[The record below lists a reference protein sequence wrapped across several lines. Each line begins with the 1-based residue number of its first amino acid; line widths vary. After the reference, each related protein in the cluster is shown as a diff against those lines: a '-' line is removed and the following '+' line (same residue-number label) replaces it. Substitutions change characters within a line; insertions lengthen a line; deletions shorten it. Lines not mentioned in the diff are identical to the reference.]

1 MKSELNAPSP
11 SNIDYFFHPQSI
23 AIIGASAN
31 LTKLSGRPIAAL
43 LQKKFA
49 GAIYPV
55 NPRYEEVAGH
65 ICYPSVGVVP
75 GPIDLAI
82 ISVPIEGTLAALK
95 ECAGKGVK
103 AAVVF
108 TSGFAETGAA
118 GRALQA
124 QIAELARASGM
135 RILGPNC
142 LGLIYY
148 PNAVMASFSDI
159 MFVEGDYQGS
169 LGFITQSGAY
179 GEKTFM
185 LTAHEGVGFS
195 AFISVGN
202 EADLEFS
209 DFIAHLLGDDDT
221 RLFGVYLEGAKD
233 GHKFRRAAEA
243 ALAAG
248 KPLLIKKVGRTRAG
262 KRAAASHTGSLA
274 GNDRVYDS
282 FFRQTGIIRIDEL
295 RDLTYFALVHQSGRM
310 PQGKNAAILTDS
322 GGPGV
327 EMADR
332 CEEYGLNVPELAK
345 ATQAKIRA
353 AIPHYGSARNPV
365 DMTAAIM
372 TDQELYGKCL
382 RAIFEDDAIDIVFA
396 PGVFMSYVS
405 PDLLEETLEI
415 YHASAKPMVL
425 CPVWTDS
432 SPQSQ
437 AMVDRVRK
445 ERIPMIPEASDAARA
460 MAAMVR
466 YAGKRKVFLGSACTK
481 PKIPTKAMASART
494 ILQKH
499 GAATEYDS
507 KQVLA
512 AYGIPVTKEAPAG
525 SAKEAVAQARRIGYP
540 VALKVL
546 SPDIS
551 HKTEVGGIR
560 LNLHTDK
567 AVRDAYAQIMKS
579 AKTCAPHAEVG
590 GVLVQEM
597 LGEGV
602 EVIIGVTRDP
612 VFGPSLMFGLGGVFV
627 EVLQDVSFRVAPLT
641 ADDADE
647 MIREVKGA
655 RVLAGV
661 RGKPAA
667 DTKAIIDVI
676 LKVSQLA
683 VDHADRIEELDINP
697 LIVFSKGACVA
708 DALIVK
714 K

>member
-1 MKSELNAPSP
+1 MTSNLNTPCRSP
-11 SNIDYFFHPQSI
+11 VDYFFHPQSI
-23 AIIGASAN
+23 AVIGASAN

-55 NPRYEEVAGH
+55 NPRYEEVAGL
-65 ICYPSVGVVP
+65 ICYPSIGAVP
-75 GPIDLAI
+75 GPVDLAI
-82 ISVPIEGTLAALK
+82 VSVPIEGTLAALR

-108 TSGFAETGAA
+108 TSGFAETGAE

-124 QIAELARASGM
+124 EIARLAALSGM

-159 MFVEGDYQGS
+159 MFVEGDYRGS

-185 LTAHEGVGFS
+185 LTAPEGVGFS

-209 DFIAHLLGDDDT
+209 DFIAHLQGDEST

-233 GHKFRRAAEA
+233 GQKFRRAAEA
-243 ALAAG
+243 ALRAG
-248 KPLLIKKVGRTRAG
+248 KPVLIKKVGRTRAG

-274 GNDRVYDS
+274 GNDRIYDA

-295 RDLTYFALVHQSGRM
+295 RDLACFALVHQSGRT

-327 EMADR
+327 ELADR
-332 CEEYGLNVPELAK
+332 CEEFGLHVPELAK

-372 TDQELYGKCL
+372 TDQDLYGKCL
-382 RAIFEDDAIDIVFA
+382 RAIFEDEAIDIVFA

-405 PDLLEETLEI
+405 PQLLEETLEI
-415 YHASAKPMVL
+415 YHASSKPMVL
-425 CPVWTDS
+425 CPVWTDA

-437 AMVDRVRK
+437 AMVARVRK
-445 ERIPMIPEASDAARA
+445 EGIPMIPEASDAARA

-466 YAGKRKVFLGSACTK
+466 YAGKRQVFLGGAGAK
-481 PKIPTKAMASART
+481 PKIPAKAKALAGA
-494 ILQKH
+494 ILRQH
-499 GAATEYDS
+499 GALTEYDV
-507 KQVLA
+507 KQILA
-512 AYGIPVTKEAPAG
+512 AYGIPVTKEAPAHT
-525 SAKEAVAQARRIGYP
+525 AREAVIEARRIGYP

-560 LNLHTDK
+560 LNLQTDK
-567 AVRDAYAQIMKS
+567 AVRDAYGEIMKS
-579 AKTCAPHAEVG
+579 AARCAPHAVVS

-612 VFGPSLMFGLGGVFV
+612 VFGPCVMFGLGGVFV
-627 EVLQDVSFRVAPLT
+627 EVLQDASFRVAPL
-641 ADDADE
+641 AAYDAQE
-647 MIREVKGA
+647 MIDEVKGA
-655 RVLAGV
+655 RVLAGF
-661 RGKPAA
+661 RGKPAS
-667 DTKAIIDVI
+667 DKKALIDVLMRI
-676 LKVSQLA
+676 STLA
-683 VDHADRIEELDINP
+683 LDFADRIEELDINP

>member
-1 MKSELNAPSP
+1 MKSERNAPSP

-65 ICYPSVGVVP
+65 ACYPSVGAIP
-75 GPIDLAI
+75 GPVDLAI

-95 ECAGKGVK
+95 ECAEKGVK

-108 TSGFAETGAA
+108 TSGFAETGAE

-124 QIAELARASGM
+124 QIAGIAQASGM

-159 MFVEGDYQGS
+159 MFVEGDYRGS

-185 LTAHEGVGFS
+185 LTAPEGVGFS

-202 EADLEFS
+202 EADLEVS
-209 DFIAHLLGDDDT
+209 DFIAHLLKDDST

-233 GHKFRRAAEA
+233 GLKLRRAAEA
-243 ALAAG
+243 ALVAG
-248 KPLLIKKVGRTRAG
+248 KPILIKKVGRTHAG

-274 GNDRVYDS
+274 GNDRIYDA

-332 CEEYGLNVPELAK
+332 CEEYGLNVPELSK
-345 ATQAKIRA
+345 TTRAKIQA

-405 PDLLEETLEI
+405 PQLLEETLEI
-415 YHASAKPMVL
+415 YHASAKPMIL

-437 AMVDRVRK
+437 AMVARVRK
-445 ERIPMIPEASDAARA
+445 EGIPMIPEASDAARA
-460 MAAMVR
+460 VAAMVR
-466 YAGKRKVFLGSACTK
+466 YAGKRKVFPAPAGAK
-481 PKIPTKAMASART
+481 PKIPARAMVTAKP

-499 GAATEYDS
+499 GALTEYDV

-512 AYGIPVTKEAPAG
+512 AYGIPVTKEAPAAT
-525 SAKEAVAQARRIGYP
+525 AKDAVAQARRIGYP

-546 SPDIS
+546 SPDIP

-560 LNLHTDK
+560 LNLQTDR
-567 AVRDAYAQIMKS
+567 AVRDAYSEIVKS
-579 AKTCAPHAEVG
+579 AERCAPHAVVT

-597 LGEGV
+597 LGDCV

-612 VFGPSLMFGLGGVFV
+612 VFGPCVMFGLGGVFV
-627 EVLQDVSFRVAPLT
+627 EVMQDVSFRVAPLT
-641 ADDADE
+641 ASDAEE
-647 MIREVKGA
+647 MIGEVKGA

-683 VDHADRIEELDINP
+683 VDYADRIEELDINP
-697 LIVFSKGACVA
+697 LIVFPKGACVA

-714 K
+714 R

>member
-1 MKSELNAPSP
+1 MKSELNTPSP
-11 SNIDYFFHPQSI
+11 SNIDYFFHPKSI

-55 NPRYEEVAGH
+55 NPRYEEVAGLV
-65 ICYPSVGVVP
+65 CYPSVGAIP
-75 GPIDLAI
+75 GPVDLAI

-95 ECAGKGVK
+95 ECAAQGVK

-108 TSGFAETGAA
+108 TSGFAETGAE

-124 QIAELARASGM
+124 EIAELAQASGM

-159 MFVEGDYQGS
+159 MFVEGDYHGS

-185 LTAHEGVGFS
+185 LTAPEGVGFS

-209 DFIAHLLGDDDT
+209 DFIAHLLRDEST

-233 GHKFRRAAEA
+233 GQKFRRAAEA

-248 KPLLIKKVGRTRAG
+248 KPVLIKKVGRTRAG

-274 GNDRVYDS
+274 GNDRIYDA

-310 PQGKNAAILTDS
+310 PQGRNAAILTDS

-332 CEEYGLNVPELAK
+332 CEEYGLNVPELGK
-345 ATQAKIRA
+345 ATQAKIQA

-405 PDLLEETLEI
+405 PQLLEETLEI
-415 YHASAKPMVL
+415 YHASAKPMIL

-437 AMVDRVRK
+437 AMVARVRK
-445 ERIPMIPEASDAARA
+445 EGIPMIPEASDAARA

-466 YAGKRKVFLGSACTK
+466 YAAKRKVFLGRAGKK
-481 PKIPTKAMASART
+481 PKMPAKAMASAKT
-494 ILQKH
+494 ILGKH
-499 GAATEYDS
+499 GALTEYDS

-512 AYGIPVTKEAPAG
+512 AYGIPVTKEAPA
-525 SAKEAVAQARRIGYP
+525 ATAREAVAEARRIGYP

-546 SPDIS
+546 SPDIP

-560 LNLHTDK
+560 LNLQTDK
-567 AVRDAYAQIMKS
+567 AVRDAYAEIMKS
-579 AKTCAPHAEVG
+579 AKRCAPHAVIG

-602 EVIIGVTRDP
+602 EVIIGVTHDP
-612 VFGPSLMFGLGGVFV
+612 VFGPSVMFGLGGVFV
-627 EVLQDVSFRVAPLT
+627 EVLEDVSFRVAPLT
-641 ADDADE
+641 ANDAEE
-647 MIREVKGA
+647 MIGEVKGA
-655 RVLAGV
+655 RLLAGV

-667 DTKAIIDVI
+667 DKKALIDVI
-676 LKVSQLA
+676 LRVSKLA
-683 VDHADRIEELDINP
+683 VDFADRIEELDINP
-697 LIVFSKGACVA
+697 LIVFPQGARVA